1 MSMMAERI
9 WAEFFSIYQTMS
21 FNVSMTSKCS
31 VTFRE
36 RNCYVKRLNNIWR
49 NKIELKIPSPVRWVC
64 GKTAKKTA
72 WNINV
77 SYARSGNDLRICAF
91 DTNIL
96 IDLFSGRREAKQA
109 LEAATAECDQSD
121 YRMEVM
127 VGAKN
132 ITESSAREWR

>member
-1 MSMMAERI
+1 MSMMAERDMGRI
-9 WAEFFSIYQTMS
+9 LLDLSDDVIQRLDDL
-21 FNVSMTSKCS
+21 KCS

-91 DTNIL
+91 
-96 IDLFSGRREAKQA
+96 
-109 LEAATAECDQSD
+109 
-121 YRMEVM
+121 
-127 VGAKN
+127 
-132 ITESSAREWR
+132 